1 MKRKLM
7 LLLTCLF
14 VGIGLVTAQITKVTG
29 TVISE
34 EDGLPV
40 VGASILVKGT
50 TVGTVTDMDGK
61 FTLSNVPSSAKTLVV
76 SFIGMAT
83 QEVAIK
89 QTVNITLKSDAEVL
103 EEVVV
108 TGYGV
113 QRKASFTGA
122 AAIIGE
128 DVIAKKSDANFVKAL
143 EGAVPGVQMSNST
156 SMPGVWSEIYVRGR
170 GSLNSGTQP
179 LYVIDGMPVNSETDG
194 MSTTTNNN
202 FDPMAAINPS
212 DIESVTVLKDAAATA
227 IYGSR
232 AANGVIVITTKKGK
246 EGKMSINLDIKQG
259 FVSMGNHNMDY
270 ANAQESMNLFAHGR
284 SVAYGNTYDESYD
297 YLKKV
302 YQGYGWDGVS
312 SYDWMDAITRK
323 GYYQDYNVNLQG
335 RSGST
340 GYYVS
345 LGYLDTEGLIIGS
358 DMKRY

>member
-345 LGYLDTEGLIIGS
+345 LGYLDTEGLLLVLT
-358 DMKRY
+358 